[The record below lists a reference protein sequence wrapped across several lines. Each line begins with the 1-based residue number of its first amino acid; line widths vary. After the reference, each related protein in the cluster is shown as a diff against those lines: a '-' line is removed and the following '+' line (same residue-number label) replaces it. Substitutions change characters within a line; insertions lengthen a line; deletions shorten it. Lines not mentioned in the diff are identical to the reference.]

1 MKTKKQLVYEFIVEY
16 SNEFKNIEDECPK
29 IETTFL
35 SEKLNMQR
43 SNVSSVLN
51 QLVKE
56 GKIIKSQGRPVLYS
70 LANEQEVLLDDQ
82 EFSKM
87 IGYDQSLKD
96 TIKIVKVALNYP
108 TQIPMI
114 LLIGEKGVGIETL
127 CKNTHFYACSKGI
140 LKKNAPYTVIDS
152 SLYNEEQLRNE
163 LLSETNV
170 FDKTNNGLLLI
181 KNASNISK
189 LRFTE
194 IMKKIESNEYHFILM
209 IHVNELSKE
218 SFFKNYINYIAS
230 IPTLNERSY
239 SERYELIVKFVKEE
253 AAKINKRIG
262 INYGLMQSLLLF
274 PTENNIDGL
283 KKNLQ
288 FGIANAFARLK
299 RNATINLELSDFN
312 DEVRKGLLYIK
323 EANSDIKDV
332 IGNNSD
338 FVFDKDTT
346 YRTGSNNE
354 KLDIYHRLDKKK
366 QMINKSINS
375 LEADNF
381 IFGNIEIELNDYLQT
396 LIKNIDDAKLRSIVS
411 PKLYNLVK
419 DFISN
424 AGKKFNQVYP
434 NEIFFGICMHLN
446 NIIVTT
452 NHKQRISNNKIME
465 IIEKYDE
472 EYFFSKKFIKLIESE
487 FNVRFSSDE
496 TVFITLFL
504 TLPFSKTI
512 QNEVVTL
519 VAMHGE
525 SSASSIVEV
534 AKKLMP
540 VKNIYSFDLPLEM
553 DIETAY
559 EKLKQK
565 LIEINQGKGI
575 IVIYDMGS
583 IQIMIDSIR
592 EETNLNIRYLE
603 IPISLLALSSCKYS
617 EEGHDV
623 DEVYNHL
630 MDEYN
635 DNLYSGTIRKNNII
649 IALSSI
655 KENMGYK
662 IKEKILTYKDSNNY
676 MIYDFNIDE
685 KNALVSKINEINNRG
700 KIVGIIGTYNPD
712 LFNLK
717 FVDYYHLKETDTIQE
732 EFDDLENEF
741 DLFEYLDHQFNEL
754 SRADLE
760 ITLIPFISKIEN
772 TLQIKLK
779 EDERIG
785 LLIHM
790 TSLIDRLMKKQG
802 PVVYFNVAEIIDRY
816 PGQVEYI
823 KQSLLP
829 IERHFDISISDGDA
843 ATITRIILK
852 C

>member
-35 SEKLNMQR
+35 SEKMNMQR

-70 LANEQEVLLDDQ
+70 LANDQEVLKDDQ

-87 IGYDQSLKD
+87 IGYNQSLKE
-96 TIKIVKVALNYP
+96 TIKIVKVALTYP
-108 TQIPMI
+108 TKVPMI
-114 LLIGEKGVGIETL
+114 LLVGEKGVGVETL
-127 CKNTHFYACSKGI
+127 SKHTYLYACSKGI

-152 SLYNEEQLRNE
+152 SLYNEEQLSNE
-163 LLSETNV
+163 FFSESNV

-181 KNASNISK
+181 RNASNISK

-194 IMKKIESNEYHFILM
+194 IMKKMDSGKYHLILM
-209 IHVNELSKE
+209 VHVKDLNGD
-218 SFFKNYINYIAS
+218 SFLRNYINFITHL
-230 IPTLNERSY
+230 PTLKERNLL
-239 SERYELIVKFVKEE
+239 ERYELIVGFVKEE
-253 AAKINKRIG
+253 ASKINKRIG

-274 PTENNIDGL
+274 PTKNNIDGL
-283 KKNLQ
+283 RKNIQ
-288 FGIANAFARLK
+288 FGIANAFTRAK
-299 RNATINLELSDFN
+299 KNATINLELSDFY
-312 DEVRKGLLYIK
+312 DEVRKGLLYVK
-323 EANSDIKDV
+323 EATSEIKDV

-346 YRTGSNNE
+346 YRSSSNE

-366 QMINKSINS
+366 QMLNKSINS

-381 IFGNIEIELNDYLQT
+381 VFGNIEIELNDYLKT
-396 LIKNIDDAKLRSIVS
+396 LIKDIDESKLKSIVS
-411 PKLYNLVK
+411 PKLYNSVK
-419 DFISN
+419 EFIYQ

-434 NEIFFGICMHLN
+434 NEIFFGMCMHLN

-487 FNVRFSSDE
+487 FNVKFSSDE

-504 TLPFSKTI
+504 TLPLSKTI

-534 AKKLMP
+534 VKKLMP
-540 VKNIYSFDLPLEM
+540 VKNIYSFDLSFEM
-553 DIETAY
+553 NVEIAY

-592 EETNLNIRYLE
+592 EETNLDIRYLE

-617 EEGHDV
+617 EEGHDI

-635 DNLYSGTIRKNNII
+635 DNLYSGVMRKNNII

-655 KENMGYK
+655 KENMSHQ
-662 IKEKILTYKDSNNY
+662 IKEKLLTYKDSKNY
-676 MIYDFNIDE
+676 VIYDFNIDE
-685 KNALVSKINEINNRG
+685 KALLVNKINEINNHG
-700 KIVGIIGTYNPD
+700 KIAGIIGTYNPN

-717 FVDYYHLKETDTIQE
+717 FVDYYYLKETNTLQ
-732 EFDDLENEF
+732 
-741 DLFEYLDHQFNEL
+741 DLFEELEDNFDIFEYFDQQFNEL
-754 SRADLE
+754 SKSDLE
-760 ITLIPFISKIEN
+760 ITLIPFVSKIEN
-772 TLQIKLK
+772 ILQVKLK

-790 TSLIDRLMKKQG
+790 TSLIDRLTKKQG
-802 PVVYFNVAEIIDRY
+802 PVVYFNVAEIIEKY
-816 PGQVEYI
+816 PGQVEKI
-823 KQSLLP
+823 KQALLP
-829 IERHFDISISDGDA
+829 IESYFNISIGDGDA
-843 ATITRIILK
+843 ATIARIILK